1 MAAEALREGTI
12 LHGEYCIQSVIGSG
26 GSAVIYQATCAEM
39 RVILKECFVPQ
50 WMARQQ
56 DGRIVPLPGQEQ
68 EAQAAWERFA
78 QEGQYLAV
86 LRDVPGVGQL
96 LEQFREN
103 GTQYLVLE
111 EQPGISLR
119 EYRKTNALGPEE
131 TVRLMLPVID
141 ILGEVHR
148 RQVLHLDFNPDNILI
163 ERDGTP
169 HLLDFGSACFLGKRP
184 DLVQAESAYSAIEL
198 YDSSPLSPAA
208 DVYSVCAVLYE
219 ALTGRAPESALERLF
234 LDELSPS
241 STLNPAISPALSDV
255 LLRGLALDPQ
265 ERYAAMDELS
275 EALRVCLAGVQAH
288 RRRKRWEW
296 VITISTVLCSALL
309 WLFLW
314 EPPAWYET
322 QKTQTFSIRI
332 DYRMSETLQQE
343 TETELNRRLTEFAG
357 TDYLLRRENG
367 YWVAT
372 VPYACFQGEAVD
384 QVIQERFTDF
394 GWIRRLQTYLQPQV
408 DWSEAEAVPEFPWI
422 VTVYTSPTEISSPY
436 AQASRMD
443 LQLRMDSLPIP
454 HLVGVPGNAAD
465 QAAVAVS
472 PADYD
477 PVVMESVGSGGR
489 FSLDLPIGSE
499 DSIWLSR
506 LTVGDAEPIQEN
518 GETGIALTLQETWNK
533 EALFRLSSL
542 ALEEETK
549 QIVIRYDTVGALDP
563 LFTCEVE
570 APIVDGEIALSLCE
584 GQRQWLPDYL
594 CATLLETDTVEPLY
608 PHEQYYL
615 EQPVDAY
622 QNVNPASYLYQPPG
636 TDPCDTAAEA
646 IQMLGITTAYVSAQQ
661 TLCMFL
667 EFPLDE
673 DLPALSIACL
683 QRIAA
688 LPEVQQLEC
697 PVAIQ
702 VLAPEETDASYLVV
716 LYWENG
722 RQYAEL
728 QLQGKAMAP
737 YQTELQALWTEDVL
751 GEPYKAILMP

>member
-1 MAAEALREGTI
+1 MAAEALKEGTI

-26 GSAVIYQATCAEM
+26 GSAVIYQASCAEM

-50 WMARQQ
+50 WMARHQ

-68 EAQAAWERFA
+68 EARAAWERFA
-78 QEGQYLAV
+78 QEGQYLEA
-86 LRDVPGVGQL
+86 LRGVSGVGNL
-96 LEQFREN
+96 LGQFPEN
-103 GTQYLVLE
+103 GTEYLVLE
-111 EQPGISLR
+111 AQPGLSLR
-119 EYRKTNALGPEE
+119 EYGKTHAPKPEE
-131 TVRLMLPVID
+131 LVRLMLPVID

-148 RQVLHLDFNPDNILI
+148 HQVLHLDFNPDNLLL
-163 ERDGTP
+163 EPDGTP

-184 DLVQAESAYSAIEL
+184 GLVQAESAYAAVEL
-198 YDSSPLSPAA
+198 YDGSVPSPAA

-234 LDELSPS
+234 LDELSPP

-275 EALRVCLAGVQAH
+275 KALRVCLAGVQAH
-288 RRRKRWEW
+288 RRRKRWGW
-296 VITISTVLCSALL
+296 GIAIGAVLCSALL

-332 DYRMSETLQQE
+332 DYRMSETVQQE
-343 TETELNRRLTEFAG
+343 TEAELNRRLTEFAG
-357 TDYLLRRENG
+357 ADYLLRREDG
-367 YWVAT
+367 YWIAT
-372 VPYACFQGEAVD
+372 VPYACFQGTAVD

-408 DWSEAEAVPEFPWI
+408 DWSEAEAVPEFPWV
-422 VTVYTSPTEISSPY
+422 VTVYDSTAETSAPY

-489 FSLDLPIGSE
+489 FCLDLPTGSE

-506 LTVGDAEPIQEN
+506 LTVGDAESIQGN
-518 GETGIALTLQETWNK
+518 GEAGIELTLQETWNK
-533 EALFRLSSL
+533 EALFHLSSA

-549 QIVIRYDTVGALDP
+549 QIVIRYDTLGASDP

-570 APIVDGEIALSLCE
+570 APIVDGKIALTLCK
-584 GQRQWLPDYL
+584 GQRKWLPEYL
-594 CATLLETDTVEPLY
+594 CATLLETDTAEPLY

-622 QNVNPASYLYQPPG
+622 QDVNPASYLYQP
-636 TDPCDTAAEA
+636 
-646 IQMLGITTAYVSAQQ
+646 
-661 TLCMFL
+661 
-667 EFPLDE
+667 
-673 DLPALSIACL
+673 
-683 QRIAA
+683 QR
-688 LPEVQQLEC
+688 
-697 PVAIQ
+697 
-702 VLAPEETDASYLVV
+702 
-716 LYWENG
+716 
-722 RQYAEL
+722 
-728 QLQGKAMAP
+728 
-737 YQTELQALWTEDVL
+737 TE
-751 GEPYKAILMP
+751 P